1 MNKLDHIL
9 FFVEKWGIYFCFSIS
24 LVALTFGVFT
34 RYVFMRP
41 VAWPDELST
50 YLFILMSF
58 LGASASVRDNS
69 ELKVDALYERFPK
82 MRLGLDIF
90 LHIVRLITAVIFI
103 VTGFMFIQVEA
114 EFANISP
121 VLHLPVVIIFCILPL
136 FGILLVLRTL
146 IKLSELATE
155 K

>member
-1 MNKLDHIL
+1 MQKLDRMMV
-9 FFVEKWGIYFCFSIS
+9 FVEKLGIYLCFSVS
-24 LVALTFGVFT
+24 LVALTLGVIT

-50 YLFILMSF
+50 YLFIFMSF

-82 MRLGLDIF
+82 MRFGLDVF
-90 LHIVRLITAVIFI
+90 LHLVRLGTAVIFV
-103 VTGFMFIQVEA
+103 VTGLMFIKVEA

-136 FGILLVLRTL
+136 FGIFLILRSI
-146 IKLSELATE
+146 IKLIELATE

>member
-1 MNKLDHIL
+1 MKKLDHML
-9 FFVEKWGIYFCFSIS
+9 FFIEKWGIYLCFSVS
-24 LVALTFGVFT
+24 LVALTFGVLT

-50 YLFILMSF
+50 YLFIFMSF
-58 LGASASVRDNS
+58 IGASASVRDNT

-82 MRLGLDIF
+82 MRLGLDLF
-90 LHIVRLITAVIFI
+90 LHLVRLGTAVIFI
-103 VTGFMFIQVEA
+103 VTGFMFLRVEL

-121 VLHLPVVIIFCILPL
+121 VLHIPTAIIFCILPV
-136 FGILLVLRTL
+136 FGIFLVLRTF
-146 IKLSELATE
+146 IKLIELATE